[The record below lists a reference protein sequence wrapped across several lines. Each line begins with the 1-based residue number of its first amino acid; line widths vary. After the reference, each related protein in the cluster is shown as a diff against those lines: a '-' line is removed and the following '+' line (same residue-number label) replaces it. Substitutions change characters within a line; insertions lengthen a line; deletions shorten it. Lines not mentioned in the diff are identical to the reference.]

1 MGIVGVKNVGELKK
15 FIENIPDEKL
25 IELIVVEPGVE
36 VNMHHIGDST
46 GNGIG
51 AVEVADRLILN
62 CNQVRYMGC

>member
-1 MGIVGVKNVGELKK
+1 MEIVGVKNVGELKK
-15 FIENIPDEKL
+15 FIKNIPDEKL

-36 VNMHHIGDST
+36 VNLHHIGDST